1 MEVLE
6 VVMVP
11 EHHLDQVLED
21 QVLEDQVLE
30 DQVLEVH
37 LTQEWM
43 ECLQLA

>member
-1 MEVLE
+1 LEVLE
-6 VVMVP
+6 AVMVP

-30 DQVLEVH
+30 VH
-37 LTQEWM
+37 LTREWM